1 MTESLIRTFADSPIL
16 TLFVVIGL
24 GYLLGELEIAGFRLG
39 VSGVLFVGLAV
50 GSLSP
55 DVALPEVVPTLGL
68 IIFVYAVG
76 IHSGRAFFDS
86 FKREGYR
93 NSLLAVAVLLV
104 GAVLA
109 VASSYTLGLGGPRA
123 AGLFCGAL
131 TNTPALAAARER
143 ITVNGRASGLAAGEI
158 RRLADQ
164 PVVAYS
170 IAYPIGVIGVLLSF
184 QLARRL
190 WGLKVPPAEEA
201 PEIQARDF
209 VVSNPGITGR
219 TVSDVLRVHK
229 DVGFVISR
237 IRHGGRTDLAKPDT
251 VLSEGDIV
259 VAVGEE
265 EALERALHIF
275 GAPTDARLEVDRSE
289 LDYRRIFVS
298 SKEVVGKRL
307 QDLDLQ
313 NRLGAMIT
321 RLRRG
326 DVDVVPRP
334 DTRLE
339 MGDVVRVLTRKEK
352 FPAVSRFFGD
362 SLRGTAETD
371 FGSVAIGMVL
381 GVMVGMLPIPLP
393 GGTTVTLG
401 LAGGPL
407 LVALVLGRLERS
419 GRVTWIIPAPA
430 GLTLRQIGLLLFMA
444 GVGVKAGYSFAD
456 TIRSNGAQMLAAGAL
471 ITFGVTLCTI
481 FVGHR
486 LLKIPFDALMGLVS
500 GVQTQPAC
508 LAYATGLTRSDAPN
522 IAYAGVYPAAMIA
535 KIILAQLLISS

>member
-1 MTESLIRTFADSPIL
+1 MTESLVRTFAQYPIL
-16 TLFVVIGL
+16 TLFVVVGL
-24 GYLLGELEIAGFRLG
+24 GYLAGELEIAGFRLG
-39 VSGVLFVGLAV
+39 VSGVLFVGLAI
-50 GSLSP
+50 GSLGP
-55 DVALPEVVPTLGL
+55 DVALPEIVPALGL

-86 FKREGYR
+86 FKKEGYR
-93 NSLLAVAVLLV
+93 NSLLTVGVLVL
-104 GAVLA
+104 GAALA
-109 VASSYTLGLGGPRA
+109 VVASNALKLGGPRA

-131 TNTPALAAARER
+131 TNTPALAAARDR
-143 ITVNGRASGLAAGEI
+143 ITDSARARGLPASEL
-158 RRLADQ
+158 RSLTDQ

-170 IAYPIGVIGVLLSF
+170 VAYPIGVIGVLLCF

-209 VVSNPGITGR
+209 VVANPGITGH

-229 DVGFVISR
+229 DVGFVVSR
-237 IRHGGRTDLAKPDT
+237 IRHEGRTDLAKSDT
-251 VLSEGDIV
+251 LLSEGDIV
-259 VAVGEE
+259 VVVGDE
-265 EALERALHIF
+265 EALERARQIF
-275 GAPTDARLEVDRSE
+275 GAPADARLELDRSE
-289 LDYRRIFVS
+289 LDYRRFFVS
-298 SKEVVGKRL
+298 SKKVVGRRI

-313 NRLGAMIT
+313 NRLSATIT

-326 DVDVVPRP
+326 DVDVVPRS

-339 MGDVVRVLTRKEK
+339 LGDVARVLTRKEN
-352 FPAVSRFFGD
+352 FQAVSRFFGD

-407 LVALVLGRLERS
+407 LVALVLGNLERS
-419 GRVTWIIPAPA
+419 GRVTWIMPAPA
-430 GLTLRQIGLLLFMA
+430 SLSLRQIGLLLFLA
-444 GVGVKAGYSFAD
+444 GVGVKAGYSFAG
-456 TIRSNGAQMLAAGAL
+456 TMRSNGAQMLAAGAV
-471 ITFGVTLCTI
+471 ITFGVTMCTI
-481 FVGHR
+481 FIGHR
-486 LLKIPFDALMGLVS
+486 ILKIPFDALMGLAS

-522 IAYAGVYPAAMIA
+522 IAYAGVYPTAMIA
-535 KIILAQLLISS
+535 KIILAQLLVSS

>member
-1 MTESLIRTFADSPIL
+1 
-16 TLFVVIGL
+16 
-24 GYLLGELEIAGFRLG
+24 
-39 VSGVLFVGLAV
+39 
-50 GSLSP
+50 
-55 DVALPEVVPTLGL
+55 
-68 IIFVYAVG
+68 
-76 IHSGRAFFDS
+76 
-86 FKREGYR
+86 
-93 NSLLAVAVLLV
+93 
-104 GAVLA
+104 
-109 VASSYTLGLGGPRA
+109 
-123 AGLFCGAL
+123 
-131 TNTPALAAARER
+131 
-143 ITVNGRASGLAAGEI
+143 
-158 RRLADQ
+158 
-164 PVVAYS
+164 
-170 IAYPIGVIGVLLSF
+170 
-184 QLARRL
+184 
-190 WGLKVPPAEEA
+190 
-201 PEIQARDF
+201 
-209 VVSNPGITGR
+209 
-219 TVSDVLRVHK
+219 
-229 DVGFVISR
+229 
-237 IRHGGRTDLAKPDT
+237 
-251 VLSEGDIV
+251 
-259 VAVGEE
+259 
-265 EALERALHIF
+265 
-275 GAPTDARLEVDRSE
+275 
-289 LDYRRIFVS
+289 
-298 SKEVVGKRL
+298 VVGKRL

-352 FPAVSRFFGD
+352 FQAVSRFFGD

-381 GVMVGMLPIPLP
+381 GVMVGMLPMPLP

-430 GLTLRQIGLLLFMA
+430 SLTLRQIGLLLFMA
-444 GVGVKAGYSFAD
+444 GVGVKAGYSFVE
-456 TIRSNGAQMLAAGAL
+456 TIRADGAQMLAAGAL

-481 FVGHR
+481 LVGHR
-486 LLKIPFDALMGLVS
+486 FLKIPFDALMGLVS

>member
-1 MTESLIRTFADSPIL
+1 MTESLVRTLAEYPIL
-16 TLFVVIGL
+16 TLFVVVGL
-24 GYLLGELEIAGFRLG
+24 GYLVGEVEIAGFRLG

-50 GSLSP
+50 GSLGP
-55 DVALPEVVPTLGL
+55 GVAIPEVLPSLGL

-86 FKREGYR
+86 FKKDGYR
-93 NSLLAVAVLLV
+93 NSLLVVGVLLF

-109 VASSYTLGLGGPRA
+109 VVSSRTLGLGGPRA

-143 ITVNGRASGLAAGEI
+143 ITARAQAEGASADEI
-158 RRLADQ
+158 RRLSDQ

-170 IAYPIGVIGVLLSF
+170 VAYPIGVIGVLLSF
-184 QLARRL
+184 QLARKL
-190 WGLKVPPAEEA
+190 WGLALPPAEEA

-209 VVSNPGITGR
+209 VVTNPGITGR
-219 TVSDVLRVHK
+219 TIADVYRVHK
-229 DVGFVISR
+229 DIGFVISR
-237 IRHGGRTDLAKPDT
+237 IRHGGRTKLAKFDI

-259 VAVGEE
+259 VAVGDEE
-265 EALERALHIF
+265 SLERAGQIF

-289 LDYRRIFVS
+289 LDYRRFFVS
-298 SKEVVGKRL
+298 SKEVVGKQLR
-307 QDLDLQ
+307 DLDLP
-313 NRLGAMIT
+313 NRFSAMIT

-339 MGDVVRVLTRKEK
+339 LGDVVRVLTRKEN
-352 FPAVSRFFGD
+352 FQAISRFFGD

-381 GVMVGMLPIPLP
+381 GVTIGMLPIPLP
-393 GGTTVTLG
+393 GGTTATLG

-419 GRVTWIIPAPA
+419 GRVSWIIPAPA
-430 GLTLRQIGLLLFMA
+430 SLTLRQLGLLLFLA
-444 GVGVKAGYSFAD
+444 GVGVRSGYSFAG
-456 TIRSNGAQMLAAGAL
+456 TIRSSGVQMLLAGAL
-471 ITFGVTLCTI
+471 ITFCVTLCTI
-481 FVGHR
+481 FVGHK

-500 GVQTQPAC
+500 GAQTQPAC

-535 KIILAQLLISS
+535 KIVLAQLLVSL

>member
-1 MTESLIRTFADSPIL
+1 MIESLIHTFADYPIL

-93 NSLLAVAVLLV
+93 NSLLTVAVLLV

-170 IAYPIGVIGVLLSF
+170 IAYPVGVIGVLLSF

-190 WGLKVPPAEEA
+190 WGLKAPPVEEA

-219 TVSDVLRVHK
+219 TISDVLRVHK
-229 DVGFVISR
+229 DAGFVISR
-237 IRHGGRTDLAKPDT
+237 IRHGGRTDLAKSDT
-251 VLSEGDIV
+251 VLSEGDVV

-275 GAPTDARLEVDRSE
+275 GAPTDTRLEVDRSE
-289 LDYRRIFVS
+289 LDYRRFFVS

-352 FPAVSRFFGD
+352 FQAVSRFFGD

-381 GVMVGMLPIPLP
+381 GVMAGMAPIPLP

-419 GRVTWIIPAPA
+419 GRITWIIPAPA

-444 GVGVKAGYSFAD
+444 GVGVKAGYTFAD

-481 FVGHR
+481 LVGHR
-486 LLKIPFDALMGLVS
+486 FLKIPFDALMGLVS

>member
-1 MTESLIRTFADSPIL
+1 M
-16 TLFVVIGL
+16 
-24 GYLLGELEIAGFRLG
+24 
-39 VSGVLFVGLAV
+39 
-50 GSLSP
+50 
-55 DVALPEVVPTLGL
+55 
-68 IIFVYAVG
+68 
-76 IHSGRAFFDS
+76 
-86 FKREGYR
+86 
-93 NSLLAVAVLLV
+93 
-104 GAVLA
+104 
-109 VASSYTLGLGGPRA
+109 
-123 AGLFCGAL
+123 
-131 TNTPALAAARER
+131 
-143 ITVNGRASGLAAGEI
+143 
-158 RRLADQ
+158 
-164 PVVAYS
+164 VAYS
-170 IAYPIGVIGVLLSF
+170 VAYPIGVIGVLLSF

-219 TVSDVLRVHK
+219 TIADVLRVHK

-237 IRHGGRTDLAKPDT
+237 IRHGGRTDLAKSDT

-259 VAVGEE
+259 VVVGEE
-265 EALERALHIF
+265 EALERALQIF
-275 GAPTDARLEVDRSE
+275 GAPADARLELDRSE

-326 DVDVVPRP
+326 DVDIVPRP

-339 MGDVVRVLTRKEK
+339 MGDVVRVLTRKEN
-352 FPAVSRFFGD
+352 FQAVSRFFGD
-362 SLRGTAETD
+362 SIRGTAETD

-381 GVMVGMLPIPLP
+381 GVMVGMMPIPLP

-407 LVALVLGRLERS
+407 LVALVLGKLERS
-419 GRVTWIIPAPA
+419 GRITWVIPAPA
-430 GLTLRQIGLLLFMA
+430 GLTLRQIGLLLFLA

-456 TIRSNGAQMLAAGAL
+456 TMRSDGAQMLAAGAL
-471 ITFGVTLCTI
+471 ITFGVTLATI
-481 FVGHR
+481 FVGHKV
-486 LLKIPFDALMGLVS
+486 LKIPFDALMGLVS

-508 LAYATGLTRSDAPN
+508 LAYATG
-522 IAYAGVYPAAMIA
+522 
-535 KIILAQLLISS
+535 

>member
-1 MTESLIRTFADSPIL
+1 MTESLIHTFADYPIL

-39 VSGVLFVGLAV
+39 VSGVLFIGLAV

-93 NSLLAVAVLLV
+93 NSLLTVAVLLI

-170 IAYPIGVIGVLLSF
+170 IAYPVGVIGVLLSF
-184 QLARRL
+184 QLARKL
-190 WGLKVPPAEEA
+190 WGLNVPPAEEA

-219 TVSDVLRVHK
+219 TISDVLRVHK

-237 IRHGGRTDLAKPDT
+237 IRHGGRTDLAKSDT

-275 GAPTDARLEVDRSE
+275 GAPTDARLEMDRSE
-289 LDYRRIFVS
+289 LDYRRFFVS

-313 NRLGAMIT
+313 NRLGGMIT

-419 GRVTWIIPAPA
+419 GRITWIIPAPA

-456 TIRSNGAQMLAAGAL
+456 TMRSNGAQMLAAGAL

>member
-1 MTESLIRTFADSPIL
+1 MTESLVRTFAQYPIL
-16 TLFVVIGL
+16 TLFVVVGL
-24 GYLLGELEIAGFRLG
+24 GYLAGELEIAGFRLG
-39 VSGVLFVGLAV
+39 VSGVLFVGLAI
-50 GSLSP
+50 GSLGP
-55 DVALPEVVPTLGL
+55 DVALPEIVPALGL

-86 FKREGYR
+86 FKKEGYR
-93 NSLLAVAVLLV
+93 NSLLTVGVLVL
-104 GAVLA
+104 GAALA
-109 VASSYTLGLGGPRA
+109 VVASNALKLGGPRA

-131 TNTPALAAARER
+131 TNTPALAAARDR
-143 ITVNGRASGLAAGEI
+143 ITDRARARGLPAGEL
-158 RRLADQ
+158 RSLTDQ

-170 IAYPIGVIGVLLSF
+170 VAYPIGVIGVLLCF

-209 VVSNPGITGR
+209 VVANPGITGH

-229 DVGFVISR
+229 DVGFVVSR
-237 IRHGGRTDLAKPDT
+237 IRHEGRTDLAKSDT
-251 VLSEGDIV
+251 LLAEGDIV
-259 VAVGEE
+259 VVVGDE
-265 EALERALHIF
+265 EALERARQIF
-275 GAPTDARLEVDRSE
+275 GAPADARLELDRSE
-289 LDYRRIFVS
+289 LDYRRFFVS
-298 SKEVVGKRL
+298 SKQVVGRRI

-313 NRLGAMIT
+313 NRLSATIT

-326 DVDVVPRP
+326 DVDVVPRS

-339 MGDVVRVLTRKEK
+339 LGDVARVLTRKEN
-352 FPAVSRFFGD
+352 FQAVSRFFGD

-393 GGTTVTLG
+393 GGTTITLG

-407 LVALVLGRLERS
+407 LVALVLGKLERS
-419 GRVTWIIPAPA
+419 GRVTWIMPAPA
-430 GLTLRQIGLLLFMA
+430 SLSLRQIGLLLFLA
-444 GVGVKAGYSFAD
+444 GVGVKAGYSFAG
-456 TIRSNGAQMLAAGAL
+456 TMRSNGVQMLAAGAV
-471 ITFGVTLCTI
+471 ITFGVTMCTI
-481 FVGHR
+481 FIGHR
-486 LLKIPFDALMGLVS
+486 ILKIPFDALMGLAS

-535 KIILAQLLISS
+535 KIILAQLLVSS

>member
-1 MTESLIRTFADSPIL
+1 MTESLIHTFADYPIL

-39 VSGVLFVGLAV
+39 VAGVLFVGLAV

-109 VASSYTLGLGGPRA
+109 VASSYALGLGGPRA

-170 IAYPIGVIGVLLSF
+170 IAYPVGVIGVLLSF

-190 WGLKVPPAEEA
+190 WGLKAPPVEEA

-219 TVSDVLRVHK
+219 TISDVLRVHK

-237 IRHGGRTDLAKPDT
+237 IRHGGRTDLAKSDT
-251 VLSEGDIV
+251 VLSEGDVV

-275 GAPTDARLEVDRSE
+275 GAPTDTRLEVDRSE
-289 LDYRRIFVS
+289 LDYRRFFVS

-352 FPAVSRFFGD
+352 FQAVSRFFGD

-381 GVMVGMLPIPLP
+381 GVMAGMAPIPLP

-419 GRVTWIIPAPA
+419 GRITWIIPAPA

-444 GVGVKAGYSFAD
+444 GVGVKAGYTFAD

-481 FVGHR
+481 LVGHR
-486 LLKIPFDALMGLVS
+486 FLKIPFDALMGLVS